1 MGFVKAPS
9 KIRVRTAQRSQ
20 LEMRAF
26 DLDSLL
32 AADHP
37 ARTIWAFLDRS
48 NLALFYKHIKAFENS
63 VGRTPTDPKILLAL
77 WLYAHTEGVGSARAV
92 DALCRSHDA
101 YRWICGGVDMNHH
114 TLSDFRV
121 DHEDAVDDLLVQ
133 MLGVMMHNGLVT
145 LTRVAHDG
153 MRVRADAGAAS
164 FRRKGTLEEHL
175 EAARKQVEALRKELE
190 EDPARRDRVEQAARE
205 RAARERVA
213 ALERALAEMP
223 AVTEAKRRQKP
234 KKGKQPSEPRVS
246 TTDPEA
252 RVMKMPDG
260 GFRPAYNV
268 QLATDADSRVIVGV
282 TVVNQGSDQGLM
294 VPMLDEIK
302 RVTGR
307 YPGDHLV
314 DGGFVSLAQ
323 ITAATQRGV
332 TVYAPPLQPKQPRRA
347 GERPKH
353 RDTPE
358 VAQWRCRMARPDAR
372 AAYRARA
379 ATAETTN
386 ADLRRWRGLD
396 RFHVRGLHKARCQAL
411 LSVLAY
417 NLARW
422 DDLVN

>member
-1 MGFVKAPS
+1 MKAPS

-32 AADHP
+32 GADHP
-37 ARTIWAFLDRS
+37 ARSIWAFLDRS
-48 NLALFYKHIKAFENS
+48 DLTLFYKHIKAFENS

-77 WLYAHTEGVGSARAV
+77 WLYAHTDGVGSARAV
-92 DALCRSHDA
+92 DELCRTHDV
-101 YRWICGGVDMNHH
+101 YRWICGGVDMNYH

-121 DHEDAVDDLLVQ
+121 DHEDAVDNLLVQ
-133 MLGVMMHNGLVT
+133 MLAVMMHNGLVT

-223 AVTEAKRRQKP
+223 AVIEAKQRQKP

-294 VPMLDEIK
+294 VPMLEEIK
-302 RVTGR
+302 RCTGR

-314 DGGFVSLAQ
+314 DGGFSSLAQ
-323 ITAATQRGV
+323 ITEATRLGV
-332 TVYAPPLQPKQPRRA
+332 TVYAPLLQPKRPRRV
-347 GERPKH
+347 GDRPKH

-358 VAQWRCRMARPDAR
+358 VAQWRSRMERPDSR

-386 ADLRRWRGLD
+386 ADLRRCRALD
-396 RFHVRGLHKARCQAL
+396 RFQVRGLRKARCQAL

-417 NLARW
+417 NLRRW
-422 DDLVN
+422 DAMVN